1 MYYIQD
7 QINKRFINEVVNLLI
22 EDRKKRNL
30 SMLQYSKQVLNVSY
44 PTYYDLEINK
54 KISSNF
60 NKNYIIIANI
70 IGINAVDLFY
80 GLWGRFPSSV
90 ILKKYQNEIYKQE
103 QLTEQH
109 S

>member
-1 MYYIQD
+1 MYNIEE
-7 QINKRFINEVVNLLI
+7 QINKRFINEIIDLLV

-60 NKNYIIIANI
+60 NKNYITISKL
-70 IGINAVDLFY
+70 IGINAIDLFY
-80 GLWGRFPSSV
+80 GLWGRFPSPS
-90 ILKKYQNEIYKQE
+90 ILKKYKDEIYKQE
-103 QLTEQH
+103 QSTEQY